1 MKVRQFKKILYGFT
15 LVEILVVLG
24 LFSAISTLGLG
35 SLFNAQAINKRL
47 QETQSILDNIN
58 LSSQTITREIRFGSN
73 FYATT
78 SLPANGTPAPITR
91 RNCLYSLGIPCTVLF
106 FTPADA
112 VNSRDRVAYYVA
124 TGTLYKTTYPWGGA
138 SSTEQMTADDVTIR
152 SLFFYLQGAQTSDG
166 SNDDFGASDY
176 EQPFITYLLFGTTR
190 PMTISATSTRFN
202 FETGITPRDLDA
214 R

>member
-1 MKVRQFKKILYGFT
+1 MHTSQHKKILYGFT

-24 LFSAISTLGLG
+24 LFSGIATLGLG
-35 SLFNAQAINKRL
+35 SLFNAQAINRRL

-73 FYATT
+73 FYATS
-78 SLPANGTPAPITR
+78 SLPLPGSPAPITR
-91 RNCLYSLGIPCTVLF
+91 RNCLYSLGIPCSVLF

-112 VNSRDRVAYYVA
+112 FNSRDRVAYYVA
-124 TGTLYKTTYPWGGA
+124 TGTLYKTTYLWGGA
-138 SSTEQMTADDVTIR
+138 SSTEQMTADDVTIS

-176 EQPFITYLLFGTTR
+176 EQPFITFLLYGTTR
-190 PMTISATSTRFN
+190 PVTVAAASTTFN
-202 FETGITPRDLDA
+202 FETGISPHDLDA